1 MNLYCSEEALIQNL
15 RDAGCD
21 EKIIADFLKYWE
33 SGKDPEGLRLLRK
46 QRSHLLDL
54 VHEEQKKI
62 DCLDYLVYQIQMQK
76 TSR

>member
-1 MNLYCSEEALIQNL
+1 MKLCYSEEALIQNL

-21 EKIIADFLKYWE
+21 EKAVADFLDCVRRDKEAE
-33 SGKDPEGLRLLRK
+33 SFRLLKK

-62 DCLDYLVYQIQMQK
+62 DCLDYLVYQMQK
-76 TSR
+76 AKS